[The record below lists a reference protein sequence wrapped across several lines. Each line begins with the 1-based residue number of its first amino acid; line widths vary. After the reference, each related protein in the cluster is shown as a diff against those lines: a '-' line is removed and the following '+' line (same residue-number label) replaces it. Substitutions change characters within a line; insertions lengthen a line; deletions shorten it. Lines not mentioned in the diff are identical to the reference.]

1 MTERFSEYSGV
12 DSLDVQGVLFLKI
25 TVNLNSDCS
34 EPFLTQKEMFLTAVF
49 FLLLE
54 KHLFFWP
61 AYSLCRQL
69 AIMTGFWN
77 REQCEFPPKQQSLF
91 ISVLCLL
98 EPLLPSV
105 MNQTMFA
112 SRAIHVACLKCSMHS
127 WALTIL
133 LAKNRWMSGKYKYYS
148 VIKRMKSR
156 RLQQHGWTQR
166 WSH

>member
-1 MTERFSEYSGV
+1 MQIYKYRKKVLELKIAITEMKN
-12 DSLDVQGVLFLKI
+12 SLEGLKGGFEQAAKI

-69 AIMTGFWN
+69 AIMTGVWN

-127 WALTIL
+127 WVLTIL
-133 LAKNRWMSGKYKYYS
+133 LAKNR
-148 VIKRMKSR
+148 
-156 RLQQHGWTQR
+156 
-166 WSH
+166 